1 MTNYLT
7 QRELIKAT
15 GLRYYQIEYLIK
27 TEIIPVVLRGKGLPR
42 LFPPEAIEIIRKRQ
56 ERMRINNGS

>member
-1 MTNYLT
+1 MKNYLT

-42 LFPPEAIEIIRKRQ
+42 LFPLKAVEIIKARQ
-56 ERMRINNGS
+56 ENLKIA